1 MTLRKIAA
9 VTVLLMQLAAPPV
22 QAEGLAGAY
31 LAGRQARYSGDYQ
44 AAADYFTQAL
54 ARDPGNPSLMEA
66 TVVSF
71 LSLGRIDRALPVAT
85 AMEEQGEDP
94 LDAADLAAIAGISV
108 RQMERLFRSEL
119 KERPMG
125 LYQKLRLEK
134 AERLLTYSPMS
145 VREIAVACGF
155 SSLPLFSRSFRARY
169 GKPPSALRKG

>member
-85 AMEEQGEDP
+85 AMEEQG
-94 LDAADLAAIAGISV
+94 LDSQLS
-108 RQMERLFRSEL
+108 QMV
-119 KERPMG
+119 
-125 LYQKLRLEK
+125 
-134 AERLLTYSPMS
+134 LLSD
-145 VREIAVACGF
+145 E
-155 SSLPLFSRSFRARY
+155 ART
-169 GKPPSALRKG
+169 LD